1 MGIPTANLKL
11 EDDYTLPPD
20 GVYSCYVYY
29 NGEKYIGL
37 VNFGNNPTFP
47 GVNYSIEVHILDFTY
62 KDLYCERL
70 SIEVVEHIRGEITFK
85 NTEELV
91 EQIKKDILYTQNLLC
106 YN

>member
-20 GVYSCYVYY
+20 GVYSSYVYY

-47 GVNYSIEVHILDFTY
+47 GTKYSIEVHILDFPY
-62 KDLYCERL
+62 KELYFERL
-70 SIEVVEHIRGEITFK
+70 SVEIIEYIREEKTF
-85 NTEELV
+85 NSEEELV